1 MMHPTLEVIMSITTL
16 TGQEFNR
23 DSSGA
28 RRAAQNGPVFITDRG
43 RPAHVLL
50 AIEDYQRLASP
61 GASIAELL
69 AMPTGGEHIEF
80 DAPRID
86 LVFPPADLG

>member
-1 MMHPTLEVIMSITTL
+1 MSITTVS
-16 TGQEFNR
+16 GQEFNR

-50 AIEDYQRLASP
+50 TMDDYQRLAGP
-61 GASIAELL
+61 HKDIASLL
-69 AMPTGGEHIEF
+69 AMSSP
-80 DAPRID
+80 DID
-86 LVFPPADLG
+86 FEPQPVQPVFKPADLS

>member
-1 MMHPTLEVIMSITTL
+1 MQITTL
-16 TGQEFNR
+16 SGQEFNR

-50 AIEDYQRLASP
+50 AIEEYQRLAGP
-61 GASIAELL
+61 RASIAELL
-69 AMPTGGEHIEF
+69 AMPGGEDLEF
-80 DAPRID
+80 EAPRFEP
-86 LVFPPADLG
+86 VFPPADLS